1 MGGKVALG
9 VDIDILA
16 ISSPCLKSSAVG
28 DGGGLKS
35 CGMGCVNGMGLAL
48 KWLAAQ
54 N

>member
-1 MGGKVALG
+1 MGGKVASG

-35 CGMGCVNGMGLAL
+35 CGMGLAL
-48 KWLAAQ
+48 LACSTKL
-54 N
+54 NW